1 MKKTQMCISER
12 LKKAIELKK
21 ISSIKEFAEI
31 ADLPYRTA
39 QSYLNGDREPN
50 ISGLTKICTHLGVNL
65 NWLLLGTGDV
75 FVTNNISVQD
85 SEPLLKD
92 KKELINVLEELTP
105 EQRRAILEVG
115 RIFAQPKSDKK
126 TG

>member
-1 MKKTQMCISER
+1 MCISER

-31 ADLPYRTA
+31 SDLPYRTA

-50 ISGLTKICTHLGVNL
+50 VSGLTKICTHLGINL
-65 NWLLLGTGDV
+65 NWLLLGTGDI
-75 FVTNNISVQD
+75 FVEYE
-85 SEPLLKD
+85 EPNHAVDIPLSDD
-92 KKELINVLEELTP
+92 KKQLIDVFDDLTP

-115 RIFAQPKSDKK
+115 RVFTQSKPNKEA
-126 TG
+126 G